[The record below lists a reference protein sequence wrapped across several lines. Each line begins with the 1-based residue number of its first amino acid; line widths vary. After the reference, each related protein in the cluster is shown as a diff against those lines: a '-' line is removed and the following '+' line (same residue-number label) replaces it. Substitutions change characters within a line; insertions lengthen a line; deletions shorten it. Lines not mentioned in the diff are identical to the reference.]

1 MGAGGGREMIKYSSD
16 VTIRRSPSNVLEALL
31 DADLY
36 PKWTPMADVAFDGAG
51 RPGKGT
57 TGRFRMTEGPIKGM
71 LEMRIAELD
80 PTRIVIKVDHP
91 SLDWTATST
100 VTPDG
105 TGTRLTYAGELG
117 FKGWRRLLEPLMA
130 GEVRKGEAEEAR
142 RLKALLEA
150 EGASASKP

>member
-1 MGAGGGREMIKYSSD
+1 MITYSSD
-16 VTIRRSPSNVLEALL
+16 VTIRRSPSDVLDALL

-57 TGRFRMTEGPIKGM
+57 TGRFRMTEGPIKGL

-80 PTRIVIKVDHP
+80 PARRLVIKVNHP
-91 SLDWTATST
+91 SLDWTAIST
-100 VTPDG
+100 MTPDG
-105 TGTRLTYAGELG
+105 DGTRLTYAGELG

-130 GEVRKGEAEEAR
+130 GEVRNGEAQEAL

-150 EGASASKP
+150 DASPASA

>member
-1 MGAGGGREMIKYSSD
+1 MIKYSSD
-16 VTIRRSPSNVLEALL
+16 VTIRRSPSEVLDALL

-80 PTRIVIKVDHP
+80 PARRLVIKVNHP
-91 SLDWTATST
+91 SLDWTAIST

-105 TGTRLTYAGELG
+105 AGTRLTYAGEIG

-130 GEVRKGEAEEAR
+130 GEVRNGEAKEAR
-142 RLKALLEA
+142 QLKALLEA
-150 EGASASKP
+150 DEPSAAIA